1 MPTTPAN
8 PSAYGLQRIK
18 DTALVLDSFVL
29 FAHPFVGGMQL
40 TTLS

>member
-1 MPTTPAN
+1 MPTTLAN

-18 DTALVLDSFVL
+18 DTALVLDLFIL
-29 FAHPFVGGMQL
+29 FAHLFVDGMQL